1 MAEWITAKTN
11 STIQHVR
18 KLLASRKY
26 RYECRAFVADGTKL
40 VDEALRWGI
49 GVEAL
54 ILREGVK
61 FPVPPGI
68 REIRVPEALM
78 KDVSRM
84 EAPQGVLALCRM
96 PEPRPL
102 ALEPGCLILDGI
114 QDPGNLGT
122 ILRAADAFEIP
133 VVLTEGCA
141 DPYSEKTVRA
151 TMGAVF
157 RTPPQQ
163 AEAEAVL
170 ALCRK
175 QGIPICAT
183 ALSDRAVDI
192 RSLALQNYAVVIG
205 SEGQGIGETFLA
217 AADAEAIIP
226 MSPRCESLNAAVAAT
241 VVLWQMK
248 R

>member
-40 VDEALRWGI
+40 VDEAIRWGI

-54 ILREGVK
+54 ILREGVE

-78 KDVSRM
+78 RDVSRM

-102 ALEPGCLILDGI
+102 ALTPGCLILDGI

-151 TMGAVF
+151 TMGSVF

-170 ALCRK
+170 ALCREV
-175 QGIPICAT
+175 GIPLCVT

-205 SEGQGIGETFLA
+205 SEGQGVGEAFLA
-217 AADAEAIIP
+217 AADTEAIIP

>member
-40 VDEALRWGI
+40 VGEALRWGI

-54 ILREGVK
+54 ILREGVE

-141 DPYSEKTVRA
+141 DPYSEKRSRA
-151 TMGAVF
+151 FPSAPPPC
-157 RTPPQQ
+157 RTGPWTSAAWRCRTTPWSSAARARASEKPFLPRRTRRPSSPCPPG
-163 AEAEAVL
+163 V
-170 ALCRK
+170 
-175 QGIPICAT
+175 
-183 ALSDRAVDI
+183 
-192 RSLALQNYAVVIG
+192 
-205 SEGQGIGETFLA
+205 
-217 AADAEAIIP
+217 
-226 MSPRCESLNAAVAAT
+226 SP
-241 VVLWQMK
+241 
-248 R
+248 